1 MVTIPWNTCIQNLQ
15 GQLRKEEGGKS
26 LALARV
32 LPWWCTEFGKTILMQ
47 SASTILQL
55 VVASTCSVWF
65 PALHPLQTQNIIY
78 STYMQHVTLYYN
90 VTCCMYVD
98 PRKYMNI
105 FLTAWLLIMTGRL
118 VLCTL
123 WAQALACFL
132 KVGRSSWL
140 FLEDWRAFSHR
151 VGFVHPRKICLD
163 FTLTPKCAISFK
175 TSAEINPYFLN
186 LSSG

>member
-1 MVTIPWNTCIQNLQ
+1 
-15 GQLRKEEGGKS
+15 
-26 LALARV
+26 
-32 LPWWCTEFGKTILMQ
+32 
-47 SASTILQL
+47 
-55 VVASTCSVWF
+55 
-65 PALHPLQTQNIIY
+65 
-78 STYMQHVTLYYN
+78 
-90 VTCCMYVD
+90 MYVD

-140 FLEDWRAFSHR
+140 FLEDWRAFSYR

-163 FTLTPKCAISFK
+163 FILTPKCAISFK

-186 LSSG
+186 LSSGYMIFCILPASAFLFTLVSSNGGKASTTGNQTGSHAFLIAPERRRLRTLKSK